1 MKRILLFIAI
11 FVAGGGL
18 GFFAGTRV
26 HAQPQSVGA
35 PVPVSTVSTE
45 GKRTLDMTVTDGGLY
60 RVRKVIDGDSVIL
73 ENGLRVCY
81 HGVRAPETGRFVK
94 DPAPL
99 GAEATARNS
108 ELVEGKQVRLQLAR
122 EPFDIHG
129 RIIARLIM
137 PSTDPAVP
145 EVDAGQILVKE
156 GLARSFGM
164 GLSHDESEAMKQLEL
179 QARTAKAGIWGL
191 EEKLRGADGKGKPY
205 CASSGSSLYH
215 LSSCSSAKR
224 IRPENKHE
232 YATIEEAE
240 EAGLNPCRKCVPK

>member
-1 MKRILLFIAI
+1 MKQILLWIVI
-11 FVAGGGL
+11 FAAGGAV

-26 HAQPQSVGA
+26 HVQPTIAAAPA
-35 PVPVSTVSTE
+35 PVQVSAE
-45 GKRTLDMTVTDGGLY
+45 GKRTLDMSVTDGGLY

-81 HGVRAPETGRFVK
+81 RGVRAPETGRFVK

-99 GAEATARNS
+99 GAEATTRNA
-108 ELVEGKQVRLQLAR
+108 ELVEGKQVRLLLAR

-129 RIIARLIM
+129 RIIARLII
-137 PSTDPAVP
+137 PSSDPAAA

-156 GLARSFGM
+156 GLARPFGM
-164 GLSHDESEAMKQLEL
+164 GLTHDENEAMKHLEL
-179 QARTAKAGIWGL
+179 QAKNAKSGIWGL
-191 EEKLRGADGKGKPY
+191 EEKLRASEPSGKPY

-215 LSSCSSAKR
+215 LAACSSAKR